1 MQKESKIWNELN
13 EISPLIAEIEAGSNL
28 FSVPSDYFNELPGS
42 ILSRI
47 RSLETDSAVNELNQ
61 LSSVIRSLDKSE
73 VYQVPGGYFDNLAE
87 QLMARIKADEA
98 LNAAEE
104 LEILSPVLSG
114 MDREIPYTTPEGYF
128 NELAENL
135 AVGIKAIE
143 FVNDELENL
152 SPVMISLK
160 KVNPYRVPENYF
172 ESLSDHIL
180 NQIKGSKPAK
190 IVSFFG
196 RKPLLKYAAA
206 AALTGIL
213 ITIGL
218 FTFNKH
224 GISNIDPLAALA
236 KASDQEIVN
245 FIANQ
250 DIILNEKANSSL
262 ASLEIT
268 ENDVKDLFDEIP
280 DAELQQYVNERSSG
294 KDLITN

>member
-1 MQKESKIWNELN
+1 MQKESKIWNELK
-13 EISPLIAEIEAGSNL
+13 EISPLIAEIDWGSVL
-28 FSVPSDYFNELPGS
+28 LSVPSEYFNELPDR

-47 RSLETDSAVNELNQ
+47 KSLETESPENELNQ
-61 LSSVIRSLDKSE
+61 ISSLIGSLDKSE
-73 VYQVPGGYFDNLAE
+73 VYQVPERYFIGLPE
-87 QLMARIKADEA
+87 QLIVRIKADEA

-104 LEILSPVLSG
+104 LEILSPVLSNL
-114 MDREIPYTTPEGYF
+114 DKAIPYGAPVGYF
-128 NELAENL
+128 NDLPESLTG
-135 AVGIKAIE
+135 GIKAIE

-160 KVNPYRVPENYF
+160 NQNPYRVPENYF
-172 ESLSDHIL
+172 ENLSEHIIR
-180 NQIKGSKPAK
+180 QIKTQPAK
-190 IVSFFG
+190 VVSLFA
-196 RKPLLKYAAA
+196 RKPFLRYAAA

-213 ITIGL
+213 ITIGV

-224 GISNIDPLAALA
+224 SVSNIDPLALLS
-236 KASDQEIVN
+236 KASDQDIVN

-250 DIILNEKANSSL
+250 DILLNEKANKGL

-268 ENDVKDLFDEIP
+268 DNDVKDLFGEIP